1 MIELLTFSS
10 QTVDEPYGLILHVQ
24 IDFRVLG
31 CEDQKQRF
39 IASATDDLV
48 EIHGW
53 KSREAHTVY
62 FKGLP
67 DFDHS
72 HLRELPDGNYGF
84 TEEYSEA
91 CDQLRNK
98 YCASIVC
105 DREYVDA
112 LVYALDYNPET
123 EVFTFEENLP
133 NNSAAHGILQTLKD
147 SVDEPWT
154 FKAYLELL
162 AQVAS

>member
-1 MIELLTFSS
+1 MIELLEFSS
-10 QTVDEPYGLILHVQ
+10 QELSRHYGDIIHLRIE
-24 IDFRVLG
+24 FRVTG
-31 CEDQKQRF
+31 CEMLIKVF
-39 IASATDDLV
+39 MNSATDDLV

-53 KSREAHTVY
+53 KSREAHSTY
-62 FKGLP
+62 LKELP
-67 DFDHS
+67 DFNES
-72 HLRELPDGNYGF
+72 SVKELPDGNYGF

-91 CDQLRNK
+91 CDKLRNK

-112 LVYALDYNPET
+112 LVYALGYNPKT
-123 EVFTFEENLP
+123 EVFTFEEDLP

-147 SVDEPWT
+147 SVDEPWA

-162 AQVAS
+162 AQIAR